1 MNHRAPIDATKR
13 RGTTDDAKK
22 RPEEITG
29 AKKRRMTSEA
39 IVRHTSHDAMDPI
52 GELDGSRNV
61 RATFL
66 YAACAHFP
74 DGWS

>member
-1 MNHRAPIDATKR
+1 MQHRAQIDATKR

-22 RPEEITG
+22 RLEEITG

-39 IVRHTSHDAMDPI
+39 IVRDTHRDALDPI

-66 YAACAHFP
+66 YAARAHVP